1 MKNLKYFPFERNK
14 YYYGKLLTER
24 DFTEEQRYLNDKR
37 RLCNRFLAGVGVAA
51 GLNVVQVDE
60 KSISVEAGIALDFSG
75 RELVVDTPV
84 MCRLST
90 IEGFEAAVGQGK
102 KGYVYLC
109 IEYDEKE
116 TSPAHNVVE
125 SAQGSR
131 EEFDKYQEGYR
142 LYLTEQE
149 PASLAMTAEDLLN
162 RSIVLYRDD
171 QLCLM
176 ETLPRRIKG
185 GETFAVKVTL
195 ENTGHG
201 SRVSG
206 RLSQELDCV
215 SYRGENRLELQWNDL
230 LLERGQKDEQIF
242 YLEARDLKE
251 GEAVFS
257 VAPQDLNLSAGGG
270 QLKQEKENTVRIPIT
285 GEEESAALVRQY
297 YRDAM
302 ENAVRNNY
310 PQGIYL
316 AKIYLICTKDT
327 YMIQRVEDM
336 PFEEYVYNGH
346 LMMGLVQ
353 VLEREVKQLKE
364 QRRSFTEISPPEK
377 EDRQERPT
385 VARGTVEIDLGIG
398 GKRGQRFF
406 SHEIFHGLGLGNV
419 KIDLS
424 LMDDERIYSGSAEIF
439 EEMDPK
445 AELAARLDASRG
457 CFTVGLR
464 LTEPTSRQKAVVF
477 WRAEWSGEAMNQE
490 YREKRLYIRPAHLEL
505 KVRESA
511 WLEAVCENIY
521 GMTVTWTVKTQDG
534 GTVTGDGLYTAP
546 NSPGVYEVR
555 AWCQEAPELGSS
567 IFIIVRE

>member
-51 GLNVVQVDE
+51 GLNVVEVDE
-60 KSISVEAGIALDFSG
+60 KSISVEAGVALDFSG

-90 IEGFEAAVGQGK
+90 IEGFDSAVGQGK

-131 EEFDKYQEGYR
+131 EDFDKYQEGYR

-149 PASLAMTAEDLLN
+149 PASLAMTAQDLLN
-162 RSIVLYRDD
+162 SSTVLYRDE
-171 QLCLM
+171 QLCLT

-201 SRVSG
+201 SRVNG
-206 RLSQELDCV
+206 TFSQELDCV
-215 SYRGENRLELQWNDL
+215 SCQGKNRLEISWNDL
-230 LLERGQKDEQIF
+230 LLERGQKEEKVF

-257 VAPQDLNLSAGGG
+257 MGTQDLSLSIGGR
-270 QLKQEKENTVRIPIT
+270 QLKPERENTIRIPIT
-285 GEEESAALVRQY
+285 GEEEAEALVRQY

-346 LMMGLVQ
+346 LMMGLVRL
-353 VLEREVKQLKE
+353 LEREVKRLKE
-364 QRRSFTEISPPEK
+364 QNGAMPEK
-377 EDRQERPT
+377 GPAESGERQKRPDT
-385 VARGTVEIDLGIG
+385 AWGTVEVDLGIG

-424 LMDDERIYSGSAEIF
+424 LMDEQTIYSGSAEIF

-445 AELAARLDASRG
+445 AELAAKLDASRG
-457 CFTVGLR
+457 CFTIGLR
-464 LTEPTSRQKAVVF
+464 LTEPTSRQKAVVC
-477 WRAEWSGEAMNQE
+477 WRAERAGESVSQE
-490 YREKRLYIRPAHLEL
+490 NREKRLYIRPAHLEL